1 MEERRFQHFTPKQ
14 RAIAWISRTFFDRI
28 TYTVRHGLLRGMKR
42 RGGLGWIPERFSG
55 SLASPESQFWEDLR
69 LDGAVVYDIGAFHG
83 LLTLFFARRAAKV
96 VSYEPVRENR
106 ARLLENI
113 ALNNIDNVTVRDV
126 AIGAAAQTGVM
137 QFDPLTPGFS
147 KVVLPENGQSGSG
160 GGQIRVTTLDR
171 DILEH
176 SLPIPDFIKIDIEGF
191 ELDALRGARQT
202 LSTRH
207 PALFIE
213 LHGETMTEKKRN
225 AAAVV
230 DLLHEL
236 GYDHVRHIESGTE
249 IRPGQTDT
257 AAQGHLYCLG
267 AAVPTSPRS

>member
-1 MEERRFQHFTPKQ
+1 MEERRFQHYTRKQ

-42 RGGLGWIPERFSG
+42 KGGLGWIPERFSG
-55 SLASPESQFWEDLR
+55 SLATPESQFWEEIR

-96 VSYEPVRENR
+96 VSYEPVLENR

-113 ALNNIDNVTVRDV
+113 ALNRIENVTVRDV
-126 AIGAAAQTGVM
+126 AIGASARTGVM
-137 QFDPLTPGFS
+137 RFDPLTPGFS
-147 KVVLPENGQSGSG
+147 KVILPENGQGALG
-160 GGQIRVTTLDR
+160 GGQIRVTTLDQ
-171 DILEH
+171 DILEQG
-176 SLPIPDFIKIDIEGF
+176 LPVPEFIKIDIEGF

-202 LSTRH
+202 LTARH

-213 LHGETMTEKKRN
+213 LHGETLPEKKRN

-236 GYDHVRHIESGTE
+236 GYAHVRHIESGIE
-249 IRPGQTDT
+249 IRPGQTDS

-267 AAVPTSPRS
+267 ATVPTSPRS